1 MADPLVTYSA
11 RFSTFERAQERL
23 AMSTAAID
31 ATSRRYDKAL
41 DRVAGAPVPK
51 ALPTRG
57 QLADKFS

>member
-1 MADPLVTYSA
+1 MADPLVTFSA
-11 RFSTFERAQERL
+11 RFSPFERTQERL

-41 DRVAGAPVPK
+41 DRIANVQVPQSP
-51 ALPTRG
+51 PTRG